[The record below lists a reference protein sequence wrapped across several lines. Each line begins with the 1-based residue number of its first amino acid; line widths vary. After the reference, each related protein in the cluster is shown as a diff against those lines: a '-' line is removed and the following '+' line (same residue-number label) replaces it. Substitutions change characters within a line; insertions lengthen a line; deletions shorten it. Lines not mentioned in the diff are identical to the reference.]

1 MFFSYWFQA
10 KFGKSLTIYYPF
22 SFYHGLSTTYVKK
35 ISSTTFKIKSRLPF
49 STFHHK
55 TDTGLLIRGP
65 RSFYHRSRIKIAK
78 FVSLMRLIWRL
89 DLGITGVWI
98 GILSILRVSPYA
110 TGSITTLV
118 RLIIFKDEK
127 SSELNSS

>member
-22 SFYHGLSTTYVKK
+22 SFYHGLSTTYDKK

-65 RSFYHRSRIKIAK
+65 RSFYHRSRIKTAK
-78 FVSLMRLIWRL
+78 FVSLMRLYMKAWPRNHWCL
-89 DLGITGVWI
+89 NRDPFDSEGVSLCNWI
-98 GILSILRVSPYA
+98 YHHIGTINYIQRRKILRV
-110 TGSITTLV
+110 
-118 RLIIFKDEK
+118 K
-127 SSELNSS
+127 